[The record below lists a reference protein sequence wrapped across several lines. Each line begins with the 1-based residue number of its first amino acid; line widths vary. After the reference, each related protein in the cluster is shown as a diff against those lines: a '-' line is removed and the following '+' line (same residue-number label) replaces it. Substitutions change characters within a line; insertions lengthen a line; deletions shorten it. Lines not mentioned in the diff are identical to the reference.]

1 MAQVPYTYD
10 LFEISRRTRELP
22 IDYYFLTQESI
33 ETVKDIFSYLE
44 EIQKE
49 VGDPS
54 LLKDYYFQTKL
65 LALAR
70 AREDPFLS
78 DECSLAPPR
87 DEYPKDLGMIAGS
100 THAILFWDLR
110 SILKKE

>member
-1 MAQVPYTYD
+1 MAEVPYTYD
-10 LFEISRRTRELP
+10 LIEISRRTRKLP
-22 IDYYFLTQESI
+22 IDYYFLTEKSI
-33 ETVKDIFSYLE
+33 ETAKDIFSYLK

-65 LALAR
+65 LAFAR
-70 AREDPFLS
+70 ARDPFLS

-87 DEYPKDLGMIAGS
+87 DEYPKDLGMIAAS
-100 THAILFWDLR
+100 SHAILFWDLR